1 MVSSAEYDEYVKKH
15 CGRMSLLEQ
24 AKTGYK
30 TLGQFEEA
38 YTDLYK
44 NPEVQRK
51 FGVEELAYVK
61 TTKGGILN
69 QMMQD
74 HRTSEGSIN
83 FGNGIN
89 PPIEEGV
96 FVRNNTLF
104 KDGVYKPPTMD
115 SATDADMGLVNDAF
129 LLGRKV
135 AKAEQKEQNK
145 FLSAELK
152 ATFNPKNAPPRL
164 KGLMED
170 MYKHQLE
177 RRGGTGKMEQST
189 KTPEG
194 ASVRYTKYGLVS
206 ASVFNQMELQAQ
218 IDYLTKEFFAGNTQG
233 LTNYM
238 AGKEPNDYV
247 VQQRREEIEEFIDLQ
262 RREAAITEMKKQGG
276 MGASGS
282 GLQPTPPQEPK
293 GDEPESP
300 RSAGGFGTFS
310 SVQSRFE

>member
-24 AKTGYK
+24 AKTGY
-30 TLGQFEEA
+30 TNMGQFEEA

-74 HRTSEGSIN
+74 QKISEGSIN

-115 SATDADMGLVNDAF
+115 SSTGADMDLVNEFFA
-129 LLGRKV
+129 RQQREQTE
-135 AKAEQKEQNK
+135 AQRAENRIV
-145 FLSAELK
+145 SRELK
-152 ATFNPKNAPPRL
+152 ENL
-164 KGLMED
+164 KGGLESMMED

-177 RRGGTGKMEQST
+177 RRGGTGKMDLST
-189 KTPEG
+189 KTPETG
-194 ASVRYTKYGLVS
+194 ASVRYTKYGLIS
-206 ASVFNQMELQAQ
+206 ASVFNNMEIQAQ
-218 IDYLTKEFFAGNTQG
+218 IDYLTKEFFDGNTAG
-233 LTNYM
+233 LLEYSM
-238 AGKEPNDYV
+238 DERKYDYV
-247 VQQRREEIEEFIDLQ
+247 VQQRREEMGEFADLQ
-262 RREAAITEMKKQGG
+262 RREEAIMEMQRQGG

-282 GLQPTPPQEPK
+282 GTQPEPEPK
-293 GDEPESP
+293 GDDPESP
-300 RSAGGFGTFS
+300 RSAGGFGAFS
-310 SVQSRFE
+310 VPESRFTGN

>member
-61 TTKGGILN
+61 TTSSSILN
-69 QMMQD
+69 QLMQD
-74 HRTSEGSIN
+74 HRISEGSIN

-89 PPIEEGV
+89 PPIEGGV

-115 SATDADMGLVNDAF
+115 SATGDDMDSVNDFF
-129 LLGRKV
+129 LRRQ
-135 AKAEQKEQNK
+135 KADQAAQKEENK
-145 FLSAELK
+145 LLSTELK
-152 ATFNPKNAPPRL
+152 ANLNGL
-164 KGLMED
+164 KGKMED

-233 LTNYM
+233 LSDYMFSDKNY
-238 AGKEPNDYV
+238 DFV
-247 VQQRREEIEEFIDLQ
+247 VQQRREEIEEFLDLQ
-262 RREAAITEMKKQGG
+262 RREAAIMEMGKQAG

-282 GLQPTPPQEPK
+282 GLQEPK

-300 RSAGGFGTFS
+300 RSAGGFGAFS
-310 SVQSRFE
+310 SVQSRI

>member
-24 AKTGYK
+24 AKTGY
-30 TLGQFEEA
+30 TNMGQFEEA

-74 HRTSEGSIN
+74 QKISEGSIN

-115 SATDADMGLVNDAF
+115 SSTGADMDLVNEFFA
-129 LLGRKV
+129 RQQREQTE
-135 AKAEQKEQNK
+135 AQRAENRIV
-145 FLSAELK
+145 SRELK
-152 ATFNPKNAPPRL
+152 ENL
-164 KGLMED
+164 KGGLESMMED

-177 RRGGTGKMEQST
+177 RRGGTGKMDLST
-189 KTPEG
+189 KTPETG
-194 ASVRYTKYGLVS
+194 ASVRYTKYGLIS
-206 ASVFNQMELQAQ
+206 ASVFNNMEIQAQ
-218 IDYLTKEFFAGNTQG
+218 IDYLTKEFFDGKTAG
-233 LTNYM
+233 LLEYSM
-238 AGKEPNDYV
+238 DEREYDYV
-247 VQQRREEIEEFIDLQ
+247 VQQRREEMGEFADLQ
-262 RREAAITEMKKQGG
+262 RREEAIMEMQRQGG

-282 GLQPTPPQEPK
+282 GTQPEPEPK
-293 GDEPESP
+293 GDDPESP
-300 RSAGGFGTFS
+300 RSAGGFGAFS
-310 SVQSRFE
+310 VPESRFTGN

>member
-1 MVSSAEYDEYVKKH
+1 MDIYDEYVKKH

-24 AKTGYK
+24 AKTGYFR
-30 TLGQFEEA
+30 TSQFEEA

-61 TTKGGILN
+61 TTSSSILN

-115 SATDADMGLVNDAF
+115 SATGDDMGLVNDAF
-129 LLGRKV
+129 LLGRKKE
-135 AKAEQKEQNK
+135 KADQKEQNK

-152 ATFNPKNAPPRL
+152 ATFNPERRPQRL

-177 RRGGTGKMEQST
+177 RRGGTGKMDSTT

-233 LTNYM
+233 LTDYM
-238 AGKEPNDYV
+238 LGREDYDYV
-247 VQQRREEIEEFIDLQ
+247 VQQRREEIEDFLDLQ
-262 RREAAITEMKKQGG
+262 RREAAIVEMGKQGG

-310 SVQSRFE
+310 DPGTRYTGN

>member
-24 AKTGYK
+24 AKTGY
-30 TLGQFEEA
+30 TNMGQFEEA

-74 HRTSEGSIN
+74 QKISEGSIN

-115 SATDADMGLVNDAF
+115 SSTGADMDLVNEFFA
-129 LLGRKV
+129 RQQREQTE
-135 AKAEQKEQNK
+135 AQRAENRIV
-145 FLSAELK
+145 SRELK
-152 ATFNPKNAPPRL
+152 ENL
-164 KGLMED
+164 KGGLESMMED

-177 RRGGTGKMEQST
+177 RRGGTGKMDLST
-189 KTPEG
+189 KTPETG
-194 ASVRYTKYGLVS
+194 ASVRYTKYGLIS
-206 ASVFNQMELQAQ
+206 ASVFNNMEIQAQ
-218 IDYLTKEFFAGNTQG
+218 IDYLTKEFFDGKTAG
-233 LTNYM
+233 LLEYSM
-238 AGKEPNDYV
+238 DERKYDYV
-247 VQQRREEIEEFIDLQ
+247 VQQRREEMGEFADLQ
-262 RREAAITEMKKQGG
+262 RREEAIMEMQRQGG

-282 GLQPTPPQEPK
+282 GTQPEPEPK
-293 GDEPESP
+293 GDDPESP
-300 RSAGGFGTFS
+300 RSAGGFGAFS
-310 SVQSRFE
+310 VPESRFTGN

>member
-61 TTKGGILN
+61 TTSSSILN

-115 SATDADMGLVNDAF
+115 SATDADMGLVNDVF
-129 LLGRKV
+129 LRERRR
-135 AKAEQKEQNK
+135 EQAIQEDANAL
-145 FLSAELK
+145 LSAELK
-152 ATFNPKNAPPRL
+152 RYEFEGETL
-164 KGLMED
+164 KSLMES

-177 RRGGTGKMEQST
+177 RRGGTGKMDSTT
-189 KTPEG
+189 KTPETG
-194 ASVRYTKYGLVS
+194 ASARYTKYGLFS
-206 ASVFNQMELQAQ
+206 ASVFNNMEIQAQ
-218 IDYLTKEFFAGNTQG
+218 IDYLTEQFFNGNTQG
-233 LTNYM
+233 LSNYM
-238 AGKEPNDYV
+238 YSKVDYDYV
-247 VQQRREEIEEFIDLQ
+247 VQQRREEIEEFMDLQ

-300 RSAGGFGTFS
+300 RSAGGFGAFS

>member
-61 TTKGGILN
+61 TTSSSILN
-69 QMMQD
+69 QLMQG
-74 HRTSEGSIN
+74 HRISEGSIN

-89 PPIEEGV
+89 PPIEGGV

-115 SATDADMGLVNDAF
+115 SATGDDMDSVNDFF
-129 LLGRKV
+129 LRRQ
-135 AKAEQKEQNK
+135 KADQAAQKEENK
-145 FLSAELK
+145 LLSTELK
-152 ATFNPKNAPPRL
+152 ANLNGL
-164 KGLMED
+164 KGKMED

-233 LTNYM
+233 LSDYMFSDKNY
-238 AGKEPNDYV
+238 DFV
-247 VQQRREEIEEFIDLQ
+247 VQQRREEIEEFLDLQ
-262 RREAAITEMKKQGG
+262 RREAAIMEMGKQAG

-282 GLQPTPPQEPK
+282 GLQEPK

-300 RSAGGFGTFS
+300 RSAGGFGAFS
-310 SVQSRFE
+310 SVQSRI

>member
-24 AKTGYK
+24 AKTGY
-30 TLGQFEEA
+30 TNMGQFEEA

-44 NPEVQRK
+44 NPDVQRK

-61 TTKGGILN
+61 TTKSGILN
-69 QMMQD
+69 QLMQD
-74 HRTSEGSIN
+74 QKISEGSIN

-89 PPIEEGV
+89 PDIEEGI

-115 SATDADMGLVNDAF
+115 SSTGADMGLVEDFFIRRQQADT
-129 LLGRKV
+129 
-135 AKAEQKEQNK
+135 KAQEDENK
-145 FLSAELK
+145 LISAELK
-152 ATFNPKNAPPRL
+152 ANF
-164 KGLMED
+164 KGDLENMMED

-177 RRGGTGKMEQST
+177 RRGGTGKMELST

-194 ASVRYTKYGLVS
+194 ASVRYTKYGLV
-206 ASVFNQMELQAQ
+206 ASSTFNQMELQAQ
-218 IDYLTKEFFAGNTQG
+218 IDYLTKEFFAGNAQG
-233 LTNYM
+233 LSDYMFSDKNY
-238 AGKEPNDYV
+238 DFV
-247 VQQRREEIEEFIDLQ
+247 VQQRREEMGEFEDLQ
-262 RREAAITEMKKQGG
+262 RREEAIMEMERQRG

-282 GLQPTPPQEPK
+282 GLQPTPPEEPK

-300 RSAGGFGTFS
+300 RSAGGFGAFS
-310 SVQSRFE
+310 VPESRYLY

>member
-1 MVSSAEYDEYVKKH
+1 
-15 CGRMSLLEQ
+15 MSLLEQ

-61 TTKGGILN
+61 TTSSSILN
-69 QMMQD
+69 QLMQD
-74 HRTSEGSIN
+74 HRISEGSIN

-89 PPIEEGV
+89 PPIEGGV

-115 SATDADMGLVNDAF
+115 SATGDDMNELNDFFLSRQKADQA
-129 LLGRKV
+129 
-135 AKAEQKEQNK
+135 AQKEENK
-145 FLSAELK
+145 LLSTELK
-152 ATFNPKNAPPRL
+152 ANLNGL
-164 KGLMED
+164 KGKMED

-233 LTNYM
+233 LSDYMFSDKNY
-238 AGKEPNDYV
+238 DFV
-247 VQQRREEIEEFIDLQ
+247 VQQRREEIEEFLDLQ
-262 RREAAITEMKKQGG
+262 RREAAIMEMGKQAG

-282 GLQPTPPQEPK
+282 GLQEPK

-300 RSAGGFGTFS
+300 RSAGGFGAFS
-310 SVQSRFE
+310 SVQSRI

>member
-15 CGRMSLLEQ
+15 CGRMTLLQQ
-24 AKTGYK
+24 AQTGY
-30 TLGQFEEA
+30 TNMGQFEEA

-61 TTKGGILN
+61 TTKSGILN
-69 QMMQD
+69 QLMQD
-74 HRTSEGSIN
+74 QKISEGSIN

-89 PPIEEGV
+89 PDIEEGV

-115 SATDADMGLVNDAF
+115 SSTGVDMDLVNDFFERREREMNEAQ
-129 LLGRKV
+129 RK
-135 AKAEQKEQNK
+135 ENRDI
-145 FLSAELK
+145 SNELK
-152 ATFNPKNAPPRL
+152 QNL
-164 KGLMED
+164 KGSLESMMED

-177 RRGGTGKMEQST
+177 RRGGTGKMDLST

-206 ASVFNQMELQAQ
+206 ASVFNNMEQQAQ

-233 LTNYM
+233 LSDYMFSDKNY
-238 AGKEPNDYV
+238 DYV
-247 VQQRREEIEEFIDLQ
+247 VQQRREEMGEFEDLQ
-262 RREAAITEMKKQGG
+262 RREEAIMEMEKQRG

-282 GLQPTPPQEPK
+282 GSLPEEPK

-300 RSAGGFGTFS
+300 RSAGGFGAFS
-310 SVQSRFE
+310 VPESRLTE